1 MKSSMATQYN
11 SGHAMLTALLF
22 FTFIAT
28 AIIFGIANPIIRQV
42 RIGSDLLRSKE
53 SFFLADS
60 AIEDVVYRLKS
71 SKTVNTTEFLNLNRG
86 FSTTTVADILDG
98 KEITSIANSQD
109 SVRKIKLT
117 LALGT
122 GVSFNYGIQSG
133 QGGFRLYN
141 SSSVSGNVFSSGS
154 VIGDGNYIYG
164 DVISSGSNG
173 LVYGIHATGSVYA
186 HTIGSTLQST
196 IVDKDAF
203 YQNKVST
210 VVNGTSYPGSPDQA
224 PIGLPISDSLV
235 TRWENDAA
243 TGGVITACDSK
254 GDYTITSSVTLG
266 PVKIACNLVVK
277 SASAILTVAGPIWVT
292 GNITFQTGPTVRMLP
307 SLGNLNVA
315 IIADNPSNRLTS
327 GVITVGQSTIFQ
339 NSGSVG
345 SFVFLISQ
353 NNSAENGGTLD
364 AISMNQGAA
373 ALVAYAGHGQITLSQ
388 SVSLKE
394 VTAYKI
400 VLSQTANV
408 LYDKGLPNTLF
419 QSGPSGG
426 YQFLNWEEI
435 R

>member
-1 MKSSMATQYN
+1 MKAYNTKTQKH
-11 SGHAMLTALLF
+11 GHAMLTALLF
-22 FTFIAT
+22 FTFVSTLIV
-28 AIIFGIANPIIRQV
+28 FGIVTPIIQQV
-42 RIGSDLLRSKE
+42 RIGLDLFRSKE
-53 SFFLADS
+53 SFFLADN
-60 AIEDVVYRLKS
+60 AIEDVVYRLKNRKVVDAVEYLS
-71 SKTVNTTEFLNLNRG
+71 LNRG
-86 FSTTTVADILDG
+86 FSTTTVANIVDG
-98 KEITSIANSQD
+98 KEISSIANTQD
-109 SVRKIKLT
+109 SIRKIKLT
-117 LALGT
+117 IALGT

-141 SSSVSGNVFSSGS
+141 SSSVSGNIFSAGS

-164 DVISSGSNG
+164 DVISAGPSG

-186 HTIGSTLQST
+186 NTIGKTGNTT
-196 IVDKDAF
+196 IVGKDAF

-210 VVNGTSYPGSPDQA
+210 VVNGTSYPGSQDQGVVA
-224 PIGLPISDSLV
+224 LPISDELIA
-235 TRWENDAA
+235 RWENDATA
-243 TGGVITACDSK
+243 GGVITACDSK

-277 SASAILTVAGPIWVT
+277 SSSAVVTVAGPVWVT

-307 SLGNLNVA
+307 SLGNINVP
-315 IIADNPSNRLTS
+315 IIADNPANRLTS
-327 GVITVGQSTIFQ
+327 GIISVGQTTIFQ
-339 NSGSVG
+339 NSGSTG

-400 VLSQTANV
+400 ILSQTANV